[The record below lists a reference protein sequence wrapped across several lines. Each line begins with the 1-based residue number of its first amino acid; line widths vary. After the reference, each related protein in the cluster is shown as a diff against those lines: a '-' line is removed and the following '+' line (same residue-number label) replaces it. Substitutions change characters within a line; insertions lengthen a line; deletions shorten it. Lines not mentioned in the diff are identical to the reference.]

1 MAWLGASLLLVGAG
15 PGAPV
20 RHEWIAPDVLRGL
33 SDAAASPETRPL
45 ERDASGM
52 PRAIERNG
60 TRLEAPPETDT
71 GQTTEMRLGSEGRP
85 PAPGVIER
93 PDTMRPDRDTGEV
106 VPLEYH
112 AVFNPEV
119 APMRRNV
126 TFDVVGPG
134 PEYEFSIADPT
145 PVPIR
150 VVGGAPGPGR
160 EGFYGDLK
168 INVVPGKAMPLPSV
182 APDMRVLA
190 LRTEPPVD
198 VIQARV
204 ARDGADNFYLLA
216 EYTGTVRVVLFVD
229 ADTNYFQGGLPSNVP
244 LDIQRG
250 AEDTALPTGL
260 APIGAEVLGALR
272 VDPAARLDR
281 GLSRLVEYFR
291 DFDTGALPKG
301 GDLYRDVALGGL
313 GVCRHRAFAFVLSA
327 RAAGLPAR
335 YVQNEAHAFAEVRL
349 PDGAWRRV
357 DLGGQAPSLD
367 LKDRPGQTL
376 HSPLPDAFPKPER
389 YLQGYSARTLA
400 GGGPG
405 APPPVG
411 PGRNQPGGAAP
422 AGPGLEGPAAEVPL
436 PSPPEGETSVGG
448 GPGEGPPGTGGS
460 SGASVAT
467 LRRVRLALDGFAPV
481 DVFRGEALPRAV
493 AGVSEDDEGRPVGSL
508 NVQVFLVPVEGGPPV
523 VATAAARTD
532 AAGRFSLPL
541 RVPATL
547 PLGRYRLV
555 AASAQ
560 ELGYAAARS
569 DE

>member
-1 MAWLGASLLLVGAG
+1 MLLLGAG

-20 RHEWIAPDVLRGL
+20 RHEWIAPEVLRGL
-33 SDAAASPETRPL
+33 SDGAMSAETRPL
-45 ERDASGM
+45 DPDESGM

-60 TRLEAPPETDT
+60 TRLEAPPEVDA
-71 GQTTEMRLGSEGRP
+71 GQTTEMRLGSEGRSP
-85 PAPGVIER
+85 KPGVIER

-126 TFDVVGPG
+126 VFDVVGPG
-134 PEYEFSIADPT
+134 PEYEFSISDPT
-145 PVPIR
+145 PMPVR

-160 EGFYGDLK
+160 EGFYGDLR
-168 INVVPGKAMPLPSV
+168 IDVTPGRAMPLPSV

-198 VIQARV
+198 VIRARV
-204 ARDGADNFYLLA
+204 ARDAADNFYLLA
-216 EYTGTVRVVLFVD
+216 EHTGTVRVVLFVD
-229 ADTNYFQGGLPSNVP
+229 ADTRYFQGGLPSNVP
-244 LDIQRG
+244 LEVQRG
-250 AEDTALPTGL
+250 AEDTALPPGL
-260 APIGAEVLGALR
+260 APLGAEVLGVLR

-291 DFDTGALPKG
+291 DFETGALPKG

-327 RAAGLPAR
+327 RAAGLPTR

-349 PDGAWRRV
+349 PDGSWRRV

-389 YLQGYSARTLA
+389 YLQGYSARALA

-405 APPPVG
+405 APPQVG
-411 PGRNQPGGAAP
+411 PGRTRPGGSTP
-422 AGPGLEGPAAEVPL
+422 PEPGVEGPEAEVPL
-436 PSPPEGETSVGG
+436 PGPAPGETSAGG
-448 GPGEGPPGTGGS
+448 GNGQGPPATGGS
-460 SGASVAT
+460 SGASVAV
-467 LRRVRLALDGFAPV
+467 LRGVSLVLDGFAPL

-493 AGVSEDDEGRPVGSL
+493 GGLCADEEGHPVGGL
-508 NVQVFLVPVEGGPPV
+508 NVQVFLVPVEGGPPFA
-523 VATAAARTD
+523 ATTAARTD

-555 AASAQ
+555 AASAA